1 MQVASLPLGLLS
13 LWEDEL
19 AASLIWMSYH
29 LSRLWCDMICS
40 RLNSRATQSAS
51 KTAECQRF
59 GECVYVVSPEQ
70 GHLAT
75 PSFPTPTVLY
85 LVSQSQPLPLRI
97 DGLAVY
103 AIRREPL
110 IIKPRC
116 GGSSLKK
123 KKKRRSSVRNERWL
137 GNTVGGFSGFLC
149 RYSTLVYATTVHM
162 WVCRCTLLT

>member
-29 LSRLWCDMICS
+29 LSQLWCDMICS

-123 KKKRRSSVRNERWL
+123 KKGEAQWGMNGDWVIQWVASLDSCVD
-137 GNTVGGFSGFLC
+137 TVL
-149 RYSTLVYATTVHM
+149 
-162 WVCRCTLLT
+162 